1 MKRSSTSQ
9 ALAKA
14 QRPFDKVS
22 QALPEYADLQ
32 TAKAAHERLSASV
45 IEARRLLRFI
55 LKWEPS
61 TSAEYLALFRK
72 AATVLG
78 YEELGHDKIQE
89 LIVAME
95 AIESRHLA
103 AKREADDAA
112 WRDMMAGEKPALTN
126 EERRLILSTLHPD
139 ANPSPERREAAFK
152 AFNAKR

>member
-89 LIVAME
+89 LIVAMK
-95 AIESRHLA
+95 AIEDRHFA
-103 AKREADDAA
+103 AERAA
-112 WRDMMAGEKPALTN
+112 EDRRRATEDVAQDFAN
-126 EERRLILSTLHPD
+126 EERRLILSVLHPD
-139 ANPSPERREAAFK
+139 ANASPERREAAFK